1 MCYASFVLAEKNMAH
16 LLLWRQ
22 ILTGGSRGVCIQ
34 GLEVKRSQSWEVVN
48 MSFFACPTHK
58 RAHPLQKSS
67 CTTLYTFALCALI
80 CLLYTVWNKVMFV
93 KTRGPYQLT
102 AHWNPLLDTTV
113 RGTMWNQLLI
123 ISDLFF
129 QRHCKM
135 ICRGLANLW
144 RAGLARPHCKLLFP
158 FLSISI

>member
-1 MCYASFVLAEKNMAH
+1 MAH

-48 MSFFACPTHK
+48 MSFFACSTHR

-67 CTTLYTFALCALI
+67 SKTLYTFALCT
-80 CLLYTVWNKVMFV
+80 LYIYVNCTQFDVCKKQEVHISWQPIEIPLPASERHNV
-93 KTRGPYQLT
+93 KSAVDHFG
-102 AHWNPLLDTTV
+102 
-113 RGTMWNQLLI
+113 
-123 ISDLFF
+123 SF

-135 ICRGLANLW
+135 ICRGLPDLW
-144 RAGLARPHCKLLFP
+144 RTGLARPHCKLLFP
-158 FLSISI
+158 FSWIPFHIYFKLQFLDPC

>member
-1 MCYASFVLAEKNMAH
+1 MSYASFVLGQKNMAH

-48 MSFFACPTHK
+48 MSFFACPTHR

-67 CTTLYTFALCALI
+67 STTLFTFALCTLYI
-80 CLLYTVWNKVMFV
+80 YTVWNKVVFV

-102 AHWNPLLDTTV
+102 AHWNPLLCQW
-113 RGTMWNQLLI
+113 GTQCE
-123 ISDLFF
+123 ISCWSFRIFF

-135 ICRGLANLW
+135 ICRGLPDLW
-144 RAGLARPHCKLLFP
+144 RTGLARPHCKLLFQ
-158 FLSISI
+158 FS

>member
-1 MCYASFVLAEKNMAH
+1 MSYASFVLGEKNMAH

-48 MSFFACPTHK
+48 MSFFACPTHR

-67 CTTLYTFALCALI
+67 STTLFTFALCTLYI
-80 CLLYTVWNKVMFV
+80 YTVWNKVVFV

-102 AHWNPLLDTTV
+102 AHWTPLLTSQGHNVKSAVDHF
-113 RGTMWNQLLI
+113 G
-123 ISDLFF
+123 SF

-135 ICRGLANLW
+135 ICRGLPDLW
-144 RAGLARPHCKLLFP
+144 RTGLARPHCKLLFQ
-158 FLSISI
+158 FS